1 MNYCLSRLVC
11 LNLRATIRRDSLL
24 IRMALCALFPL
35 LLDACGGMDHR
46 PYPSFDRVEIVTD
59 SVPVDMPL
67 AKSKIDMAKDAP
79 AELAVGTAVVAGF
92 GLGFSLLCGPAF
104 MVCAELIVLPAIV
117 EPVLTGLTVGVGVG
131 LLVGMSEEEAQEV
144 NDYFEALP
152 KRRDLNQE
160 LVIAVSADLPGARLA
175 TADGDARLTLGMR
188 RVVFFQEPNDLFA
201 LSLMFEAN
209 MEWDLGKKKQGND
222 QRTHSCMTEYHKADT
237 WLADSGRKFDE
248 AIDLCLNKVSQ
259 QITTAAMKKKGAV
272 RA

>member
-1 MNYCLSRLVC
+1 
-11 LNLRATIRRDSLL
+11 
-24 IRMALCALFPL
+24 MALCALFPL
-35 LLDACGGMDHR
+35 LLDACGVTDYR
-46 PYPSFDRVEIVTD
+46 PYPYFDRVEIVAD

-67 AKSKIDMAKDAP
+67 AKSKSDMAKDVPVKVA
-79 AELAVGTAVVAGF
+79 AGAAVAAGA
-92 GLGFSLLCGPAF
+92 GLGLSLLCGPAF
-104 MVCAELIVLPAIV
+104 MVCAELIVFPAIV
-117 EPVLTGLTVGVGVG
+117 VPALAGATVGAGVGV
-131 LLVGMSEEEAQEV
+131 LAGMSEEATQEV

-160 LVIAVSADLPGARLA
+160 LVIAVSAALPGARLA

-188 RVVFFQEPNDLFA
+188 RVLFYQEPNNLFA

-209 MEWDLGKKKQGND
+209 MEWDLGKKKRDNA
-222 QRTHSCMTEYHKADT
+222 QRTYSCLTEYHKADT

-259 QITTAAMKKKGAV
+259 QITTAVMKKKGAA